1 MTLLKVSCSGR
12 AASRK
17 TPASGLLSIVVCCR
31 LLFSREVSNFLKM
44 YRVKVGLAQNEN
56 CSSQITKD
64 AFSTTEG
71 SNRAEP
77 LK

>member
-1 MTLLKVSCSGR
+1 MTGTAPYKNRTKDFFESLLWRDGKR
-12 AASRK
+12 F
-17 TPASGLLSIVVCCR
+17 VVD
-31 LLFSREVSNFLKM
+31 FSREVSNFLEM